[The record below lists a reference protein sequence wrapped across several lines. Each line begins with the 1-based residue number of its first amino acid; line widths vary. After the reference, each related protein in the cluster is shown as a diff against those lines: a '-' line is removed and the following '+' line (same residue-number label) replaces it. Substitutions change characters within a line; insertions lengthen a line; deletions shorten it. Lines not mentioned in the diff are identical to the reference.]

1 MVCYFGLCNI
11 ISEEANWNLLT
22 GGGLTY
28 HKMLPM
34 PLHMQRCAQRAGMY
48 AYAGQLQQ
56 HGTRQPASQ
65 RTVFNSYTEYKRTS
79 AKSALDHSLS
89 KTPALSTSLV
99 LPVCCPCRWAT
110 NPRPS
115 AEEKAYASLI
125 HTHCLSVILASSSLP
140 LSLPP
145 SIDPTVL
152 SVCLTLLPISLLK
165 YCIGYVVTGYDSGQT
180 TTSVRSLPINLQL
193 VR

>member
-1 MVCYFGLCNI
+1 M
-11 ISEEANWNLLT
+11 
-22 GGGLTY
+22 

-56 HGTRQPASQ
+56 HGTRQRADQ
-65 RTVFNSYTEYKRTS
+65 RTVFNSYIEYKRTS

-89 KTPALSTSLV
+89 KMPALSTSLV

-125 HTHCLSVILASSSLP
+125 HTHCLSVTYAHSLSVILSSSSLP

-145 SIDPTVL
+145 SIDPTVCL
-152 SVCLTLLPISLLK
+152 SVSPFSL
-165 YCIGYVVTGYDSGQT
+165 S
-180 TTSVRSLPINLQL
+180 RF
-193 VR
+193 